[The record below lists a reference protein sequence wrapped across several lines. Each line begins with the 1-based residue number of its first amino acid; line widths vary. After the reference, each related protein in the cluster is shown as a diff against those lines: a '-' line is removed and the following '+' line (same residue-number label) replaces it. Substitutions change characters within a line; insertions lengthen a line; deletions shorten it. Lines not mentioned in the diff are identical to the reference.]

1 MQKDILQIEEQQHL
15 FYAGHIL
22 VLTLWIQNVL
32 TDLLILMEDPQA
44 LNDFKTIKKGDP
56 KYFEKQ
62 LEGRRKYDQWILSN
76 IINKLYELD
85 PELKSLHENQFL
97 TLEALRNFF
106 AHGRYSLKRSSVLF
120 QPDRGKKRNDELIR
134 SIMGENYVP
143 IEQFG
148 NLPLIWK
155 PEWYN
160 ETHKRLMVF
169 EYTIFPKI
177 AQKLGININRIK

>member
-1 MQKDILQIEEQQHL
+1 MKGILQIEEQHHL

-44 LNDFKTIKKGDP
+44 LSDFKTIEKGEP
-56 KYFEKQ
+56 AYFSKQ
-62 LEGRRKYDQWILSN
+62 LEGRKKYDQWVLSKIIL
-76 IINKLYELD
+76 KLYELD
-85 PELKSLHENQFL
+85 PELKSLYEDQFL
-97 TLEALRNFF
+97 TLEGLRNFF
-106 AHGRYSLKRSSVLF
+106 AHGRYSLKRPSVLF
-120 QPDRGKKRNDELIR
+120 QPDRGKRRTDELIR

-143 IEQFG
+143 VEQFG

-155 PEWYN
+155 PEWYG
-160 ETHKRLMVF
+160 ETYKRLMVF
-169 EYTIFPKI
+169 EHTIFPEI